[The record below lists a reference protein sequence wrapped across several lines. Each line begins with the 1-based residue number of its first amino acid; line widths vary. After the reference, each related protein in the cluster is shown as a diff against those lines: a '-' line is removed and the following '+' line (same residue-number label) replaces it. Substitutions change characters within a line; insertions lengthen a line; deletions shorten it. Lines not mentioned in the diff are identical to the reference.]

1 MNTNFFN
8 KRLAHSLGFAGLV
21 PFVLSSLGCWLV
33 HPSWLGTLIK
43 GQLAYGIS
51 ILSFLG
57 GIHWGAALTCDQLS
71 IGQTKRA
78 LIWGVTPSLIA
89 LLAAKAIL
97 GLGFAVLTIGF
108 LAAYQVDKR
117 LYHWYRIPQWF
128 ITLRLKLTC
137 VVVTALVVTFIAANV
152 RS

>member
-8 KRLAHSLGFAGLV
+8 KRLAHTLGFAGLV
-21 PFVLSSLGCWLV
+21 PFVLLSLGCWVV

-57 GIHWGAALTCDQLS
+57 GIHWGAALTCNALT

-78 LIWGVTPSLIA
+78 LVWGVTPSLIA

-97 GLGFAVLTIGF
+97 GLGFAVLTVGF
-108 LAAYQVDKR
+108 IAAYQVDKR
-117 LYHWYRIPQWF
+117 LYQWYGIADWF
-128 ITLRLKLTC
+128 IRLRRQLSF
-137 VVVTALVVTFIAANV
+137 VVVAALVLTFIAANV